1 MNANNIFSNDFIEKL
16 NKFKQETT
24 EYNNSQSFN
33 IRFNE
38 FKNSFEASFVINLHE
53 LDNSGMF
60 EMFIS
65 KPLYQ
70 DVKDE
75 IVKLLE
81 AQGFNEVSPDNIFNI
96 NDYYFQNTSDNRTY
110 FCVLKYKKVSHKKFM

>member
-1 MNANNIFSNDFIEKL
+1 MNANNIFSNNFIEKL

-24 EYNNSQSFN
+24 EYNNSQTFN

-53 LDNSGMF
+53 LNNSGIF
-60 EMFIS
+60 EMFIP
-65 KPLYQ
+65 KPLHQ

-75 IVKLLE
+75 IVKLL
-81 AQGFNEVSPDNIFNI
+81 ATHGFNEVSPDSIFNI
-96 NDYYFQNTSDNRTY
+96 NDYYFANTSENKTY
-110 FCVLKYKKVSHKKFM
+110 FSVLKYKKVSHKKFM